1 MKGDPC
7 YKVAENLAKFSSSI
21 RWKSELVINEL
32 GYLAEEISRH
42 HMEGVALFLLD
53 AYSKI

>member
-32 GYLAEEISRH
+32 GYLAEGISRH